1 MSRQSLSSCRIVHAL
16 APALAAAALACS
28 DTEPSTAPTAPPAST
43 PSLAIAA
50 TQRVVNSLADPG
62 DGTCNA
68 RECTL
73 REALNDPGSTG
84 ISFAAGL
91 TGPLTLGA
99 PNAGGGTLV
108 IDHSLTITGPR
119 GGLVIRRNAADPGFR
134 ILRVQSDINVT
145 LTDLT
150 IRNGRTALQ
159 GGGGGIANYG
169 TLTLVRCTVDRSSS
183 TSGAGGIDSHGSLT
197 LAHSTVADNEGTGI
211 VQHNHATLRITNS
224 TVARNTAAGIENLG
238 GELVLARSSVMSNG
252 GGGVQVEWGTSSL
265 DLAKITDNT
274 TSSWGGGISLF
285 RGALTLTN
293 STVARNSAVDGG
305 GVANIGGDFD
315 ISRSTLNNNTATNRG
330 GGIFS
335 TVDDNF
341 GRLSGRVTLTNS
353 TVSRNA
359 AAVGG
364 GIENSDRLGGAHVAV
379 LSSTVALNS
388 AREAGGGVHN
398 GEDGFENSN
407 SVSLHNTLVARN
419 SAPDGPDAVRAFA
432 QFSLIGDGTGSGL
445 TNTNGNQVGKVAP
458 NSGVI
463 DPRIGA
469 LADNGGPTRTHALL
483 AGSPAIDA
491 ASATD
496 SPARDQRG
504 VARPRGPGDDVGSYE
519 R

>member
-1 MSRQSLSSCRIVHAL
+1 MTSHRTILAL
-16 APALAAAALACS
+16 APVVAAAALACS
-28 DTEPSTAPTAPPAST
+28 ENEPATAPTEVG
-43 PSLAIAA
+43 PSLAVAA
-50 TQRVVNSLADPG
+50 AAQRVVNSLADPG

-73 REALNDPGSTG
+73 REALNDPGSTE
-84 ISFAAGL
+84 ISFASGL
-91 TGPLTLGA
+91 TGALTLAA
-99 PNAGGGTLV
+99 PGAGGGTLV
-108 IDHSLTITGPR
+108 IGHDLAITGPS
-119 GGLVIRRNAADPGFR
+119 GGLVVRRNPADPAFR
-134 ILRVQSDINVT
+134 VLRVQPGVGAT
-145 LTDLT
+145 LRNLT

-159 GGGGGIANYG
+159 GGGGGIASYG

-197 LAHSTVADNEGTGI
+197 LSSSTVADNEGTGI
-211 VQHNHATLRITNS
+211 VQHNHATLRVTNS
-224 TVARNTAAGIENLG
+224 TVARNTGAGIENLG

-274 TSSWGGGISLF
+274 TSGWGGGISLF

-293 STVARNSAVDGG
+293 STVARNSAADGG
-305 GVANIGGDFD
+305 GVANVGGDFD
-315 ISRSTLNNNTATNRG
+315 ISRSTLNNNTATDRG

-364 GIENSDRLGGAHVAV
+364 GIGNSDRLGGAHVAV
-379 LSSTVALNS
+379 LSSTIALNS

>member
-1 MSRQSLSSCRIVHAL
+1 MRSHRIVFAL
-16 APALAAAALACS
+16 IPAVAAAALACNDNES
-28 DTEPSTAPTAPPAST
+28 STAPTEVG
-43 PSLAIAA
+43 PSLAVAA
-50 TQRVVNSLADPG
+50 AQRVVNSLADPG

-68 RECTL
+68 QECTL

-84 ISFAAGL
+84 ISFASGL
-91 TGPLTLGA
+91 TGPLTLA
-99 PNAGGGTLV
+99 SPSAGGGTLV
-108 IDHSLTITGPR
+108 IEHGLTINGPS
-119 GGLVIRRNAADPGFR
+119 GGLVIRRNAADPAFR
-134 ILRVQSDINVT
+134 VLRVQSGVSATLIN
-145 LTDLT
+145 LT

-159 GGGGGIANYG
+159 GGGGGIVNYG
-169 TLTLVRCTVDRSSS
+169 TLTLTRCTVDHSSA
-183 TSGAGGIDSHGSLT
+183 TSGAGGIDDHGSLT
-197 LAHSTVADNEGTGI
+197 LTNSTVADNEGTGI
-211 VQHNHATLRITNS
+211 VQHNHGTLRVTGGS
-224 TVARNTAAGIENLG
+224 VARNGGAGIVNLG
-238 GELVLARSSVMSNG
+238 GELVLARTRVMSNG

-274 TSSWGGGISLF
+274 TSGLGGGISLF

-293 STVARNSAVDGG
+293 STVARNSAEDGG

-315 ISRSTLNNNTATNRG
+315 ISRSTINNNTATNRG

-353 TVSRNA
+353 TISRNA
-359 AAVGG
+359 AALGG
-364 GIENSDRLGGAHVAV
+364 GIENSDRAGGAAVIV

-388 AREAGGGVHN
+388 ARHSGGGIHN
-398 GEDGFENSN
+398 GEEGFENFN
-407 SVSLHNTLVARN
+407 SVILRNTLVARN

-463 DPRIGA
+463 NPGLGA

-496 SPARDQRG
+496 SPATDQRG
-504 VARPRGPGDDVGSYE
+504 VARPQGAGDDIGSYE
-519 R
+519 RR